1 MFTIIV
7 IYPIYMKNIT
17 KTCRELQLIFS
28 GNEIMKT
35 ILYFY
40 YNLFS

>member
-17 KTCRELQLIFS
+17 KTCRELQLMLS
-28 GNEIMKT
+28 GNEIMKKM
-35 ILYFY
+35 YFIF
-40 YNLFS
+40 LL